1 LAVYLVE
8 GQHLAAAV
16 TMRRGLISAADVAIV
31 EDVNMVGGE
40 VCVPGAVARTERRR
54 YGVAAR
60 MPATMKVRL

>member
-1 LAVYLVE
+1 
-8 GQHLAAAV
+8 
-16 TMRRGLISAADVAIV
+16 MRRGPISAADVAIV